1 MNRSESFPERM
12 SRLFYNVEHRPLGV
26 NSYHSKTITFQVTE
40 DCNLRCS
47 YCYQGAKTKRRMSL
61 ETAKAII
68 DMLLAADDR
77 SCKYITS
84 TKLSGVAFDFIGGEP
99 FLEVELIDKIMDYF
113 VERAFALQHPLAY
126 RYMISI
132 SSNGTLYFR
141 PEVQRFIKKWHRHLS
156 LSISVD
162 GNKRLHDAC
171 RVFPDGSGSYDIAIA
186 AARDYMARYGEIG
199 SKMTISPDNV
209 QYLAEAVRE
218 LIGNGYREI
227 FLNCVYE
234 EGWTAEHART
244 LYNQLRALADELATM
259 DTPPVLSIFQP
270 YIGRPMDASDNQNW
284 CGGTGCMLAFDADGR
299 AYPCLRYMESSLA
312 GAQLPFV
319 IGDLANGIMNT
330 PEHEQRVRLLEG
342 ITRRSQSSDECWN
355 CPIASGCSWCSA
367 YNYQVYGTPDKRATF
382 ICIMHKAR
390 VLANVY
396 YWNLRRRHDP
406 TVPVFPLNVPEEW
419 AVPII
424 GETEYETLKAMTEVM
439 CNGSG

>member
-1 MNRSESFPERM
+1 MKRSESFPERM
-12 SRLFYNVEHRPLGV
+12 SRLFYNVEHRPHGV

-47 YCYQGAKTKRRMSL
+47 YCYQGAKTKRRMTF
-61 ETAKAII
+61 ETAKTII
-68 DMLLAADDR
+68 DMLLASDER

-84 TKLSGVAFDFIGGEP
+84 DKLSGVAFDFIGGEP
-99 FLEVELIDKIMDYF
+99 FLEIELIDRIMDYF
-113 VERAFALQHPLAY
+113 VEQAFLLEHPLAY

-141 PEVQRFIKKWHRHLS
+141 PEVQRFIEKWHRHLS

-162 GNKRLHDAC
+162 GNKTLHDAC

-186 AARDYMARYGEIG
+186 AAKDYMARYGEIG
-199 SKMTISPDNV
+199 SKMTISPGNV

-218 LIGNGYREI
+218 LVKNGYREI

-234 EGWTAEHART
+234 DGWTTDHAKT
-244 LYNQLRALADELATM
+244 LYNQLRALADELVM
-259 DTPPVLSIFQP
+259 MEDPPTLSIFQP
-270 YIGRPMDASDNQNW
+270 FIGRPMDVSDNQNW
-284 CGGTGCMLAFDADGR
+284 CGGTGCMLAFDAEGLS
-299 AYPCLRYMESSLA
+299 YPCLRYMATSLN
-312 GAQLPFV
+312 GAQDPYV
-319 IGDLANGIMNT
+319 IGDLEHGIMNQ
-330 PEHEQRVRLLEG
+330 PEHIARVELLEG
-342 ITRRSQSSDECWN
+342 ITRRSQSTDECWN

-367 YNYQVYGTPDKRATF
+367 YNYQVHGTPDKRATF
-382 ICIMHKAR
+382 ICVMHKAR

-396 YWNLRRRHDP
+396 YWNLRRRMDAAVDP
-406 TVPVFPLNVPEEW
+406 FPLNVPREW

-424 GETEYETLKAMTEVM
+424 GEAEYETLKTMTEVN